1 MTRIIKKALTYL
13 KCKASGI
20 SYRGGWIHPSAEIK
34 KYKNGNVVLESDTI
48 LHKGVRIDVAG
59 EIILGKGTSLNTYTR
74 VESGYKVK
82 FGENVLVG
90 PNVYISDRSH
100 QYQNVNMPIMK
111 QGYYEKGSLEI
122 GSGTWI
128 GIHACVL
135 GNVKIGKGCVIG
147 ANAVVT
153 KDIPDYCVVVGNPG
167 RVIKKYDFTL
177 GKWINALDS

>member
-1 MTRIIKKALTYL
+1 MIRILKKMLTYL
-13 KCKASGI
+13 KCKMCGI
-20 SYRGGWIHPSAEIK
+20 SYMRGWIHPSVEIQ
-34 KYKNGNVVLESDTI
+34 KYKTGNIVLEPDVI

-59 EIILGKGTSLNTYTR
+59 EIIFGKGTSLNTYTR
-74 VESGYKVK
+74 VESGYKVQ
-82 FGENVLVG
+82 FGENVLIG

-100 QYQNVNMPIMK
+100 QYQNVNIPIME
-111 QGYYEKGSLEI
+111 QGYYEKGSLVI

-167 RVIKKYDFTL
+167 KVIKKYDFAL
-177 GKWINALDS
+177 EKWLPILDS

>member
-1 MTRIIKKALTYL
+1 MMRLIKTMLTYL
-13 KCKASGI
+13 KCKISRI
-20 SYRGGWIHPSAEIK
+20 SYEGGWIHPSVKIE
-34 KYKNGNVVLESDTI
+34 KYKHGNIVLGPDVI
-48 LHKGVRIDVAG
+48 LHKGVRMDVAG

-82 FGENVLVG
+82 FGDNVLVG
-90 PNVYISDRSH
+90 PNAYISDRSH
-100 QYQNVNMPIMK
+100 QYHNVNMPIMQ
-111 QGYYEKGSLEI
+111 QGYYEKGALEI

-135 GNVKIGKGCVIG
+135 GNVKIGKGCVVG

-167 RVIKKYDFTL
+167 KVIKKYDFAL
-177 GKWINALDS
+177 DEWINILDE